1 MAAMTDAEKIA
12 MVKIMTDE
20 TVDDT
25 ISAYLK
31 LAGEKILRH
40 AFPYDDSV
48 DEVPAKYDMLHVDA
62 TVYLLNKRGG
72 EGETAH
78 NENGISRTYED
89 ADLPRT
95 MLNAITPVMGVPG

>member
-1 MAAMTDAEKIA
+1 MAAMTDNEKIA

-20 TVDDT
+20 TVDAT

-48 DEVPAKYDMLHVDA
+48 DVVPAKYDMLHVDA

-95 MLNAITPVMGVPG
+95 MLNAITPAMGVPG

>member
-1 MAAMTDAEKIA
+1 MAAMTDNEKIA

-20 TVDDT
+20 TVDAT

-48 DEVPAKYDMLHVDA
+48 ETVPAKYDMLHVDA

-78 NENGISRTYED
+78 SENGISRTYED
-89 ADLPRT
+89 ADLPKT